1 MYEMQ
6 EGGVIS
12 TAEDEDGGG
21 SVLPWGSLSDRSHQ
35 CKFQHQ
41 GQTKL
46 NNINVI
52 SHGQS
57 PNFVPLLLPQT

>member
-1 MYEMQ
+1 MYEVQ

-21 SVLPWGSLSDRSHQ
+21 GVLPWGSLSDHSHQ
-35 CKFQHQ
+35 CEFQHQ

-46 NNINVI
+46 NNIKVI
-52 SHGQS
+52 SRGQS
-57 PNFVPLLLPQT
+57 PNFVPLSLPQT